1 MGLEHIPVVAV
12 PADAG
17 LTGNAAA
24 VLREIAALLARLTDS
39 GEGGAIDLTALP
51 LTPADR
57 DWLAAQLGRG
67 EVEITLHTG
76 GESTLQECAYPGVW
90 WVRHHNEAGVLVSE
104 LIEVCHIPEIVPAH
118 PADIKSGLERLN
130 IHLDDLN

>member
-1 MGLEHIPVVAV
+1 MGLEHFPVMAV

-24 VLREIAALLARLTDS
+24 VLREIAALLARLTAS
-39 GEGGAIDLTALP
+39 GEGGAIDLSALP

-57 DWLAAQLGRG
+57 DWLAAQLGCG
-67 EVEITLHTG
+67 EVEIALRAG
-76 GESTLQECAYPGVW
+76 GESILQETAYPGVW
-90 WVRHHNEAGVLVSE
+90 WVRHHNEAGTLVSE

-118 PADIKSGLERLN
+118 PADIQSGLERLN
-130 IHLDDLN
+130 IRLDDLD